1 MELSPLIDTFIKKW
15 NCCSLTLKRIRYK
28 LDTQSY
34 QEINCRLK
42 DITKAGSRFYKDS
55 TYKNLNCT
63 NPILFRAYDL
73 FIWKIHKTNY
83 SLRVIVSSIDSSI
96 HNLASF
102 LHKIIHE
109 NLPLAEIA
117 IDNNYQLTKNISK
130 LTISHNTI
138 LLSLDVVSLFN
149 NVPIDLILKDILRK

>member
-1 MELSPLIDTFIKKW
+1 LS
-15 NCCSLTLKRIRYK
+15 
-28 LDTQSY
+28 
-34 QEINCRLK
+34 
-42 DITKAGSRFYKDS
+42 
-55 TYKNLNCT
+55 
-63 NPILFRAYDL
+63 RAYDL
-73 FIWKIHKTNY
+73 FIWKIHKTDY
-83 SLRVIVSSIDSSI
+83 PLRVIVSSINSSI

-138 LLSLDVVSLFN
+138 FLSLDVVSLFN
-149 NVPIDLILKDILRK
+149 NVSIDLVLKDILRK